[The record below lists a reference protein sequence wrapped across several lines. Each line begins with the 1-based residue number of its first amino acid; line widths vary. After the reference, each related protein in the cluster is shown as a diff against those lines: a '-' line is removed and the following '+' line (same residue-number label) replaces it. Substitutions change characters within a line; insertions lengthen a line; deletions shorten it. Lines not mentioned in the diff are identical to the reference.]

1 MSMLLTLID
10 RAIDEEVLSL
20 TRQEMSRAA
29 EIFIAETF
37 ARTHYSQILDKNITK
52 GLVSSQQFL
61 AWTNDLIRKGKG
73 IVRPGLLWHY
83 ARDCPDHF
91 PDGHWMPFFLPAA
104 MAYVREKTQ
113 DKEYVKD
120 ARVRA
125 SFAASF
131 ADPLWV
137 RSASGLFGFKLLERL
152 YEEGRLLTKPGREI
166 VEGVIKVREL
176 EKSFARILGRAK
188 KDGHPISDEDFQK
201 LHRLV
206 HETAPA
212 SVFTG
217 ILRRI
222 ETESGYEYM
231 AYRRC
236 KASLERLLAKVAEE
250 AGMLLPRPVMEHS
263 RQLSLPVEEQ
273 PVPAGVLPV

>member
-1 MSMLLTLID
+1 MSILLTLID
-10 RAIDEEVLSL
+10 RALDEEVLSL

-37 ARTHYSQILDKNITK
+37 ARIHYNQIMGKSVTN

-61 AWTNDLIRKGKG
+61 AWISDLIRKDKG

-91 PDGHWMPFFLPAA
+91 PDGHWMPFYLPAA

-120 ARVRA
+120 ARIRA
-125 SFAASF
+125 AFVASF

-137 RSASGLFGFKLLERL
+137 RSASGVFGFRLLERL
-152 YEEGRLLTKPGREI
+152 YEEGRLLTRPGREI
-166 VEGVIKVREL
+166 IEGVIKVREL

-188 KDGHPISDEDFQK
+188 KDEHPILDEDFQK
-201 LHRLV
+201 LQRLV

-212 SVFTG
+212 AVFTS

-222 ETESGYEYM
+222 ETESGHEYM
-231 AYRRC
+231 AYGRC

-250 AGMLLPRPVMEHS
+250 AGMSVPQSDIKHS
-263 RQLSLPVEEQ
+263 RQLVLPVVEQ
-273 PVPAGVLPV
+273 PVSAGALPV